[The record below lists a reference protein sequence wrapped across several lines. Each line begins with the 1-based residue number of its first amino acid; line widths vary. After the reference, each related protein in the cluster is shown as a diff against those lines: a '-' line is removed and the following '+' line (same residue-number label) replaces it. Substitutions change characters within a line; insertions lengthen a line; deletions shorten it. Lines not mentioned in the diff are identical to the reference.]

1 MSSSG
6 FELADAV
13 ETEAKRSTWT
23 ESLVLA
29 RTEDRCE
36 LPRCLRS
43 GKSSCMRHAR
53 RLPSLTRHSARHMS
67 EIFCFPSAQ
76 VLLGK
81 LWCDLKELTTNR
93 MQRTN
98 EESLD
103 ASSENQGKGGINGA
117 QPVEQVH
124 TLRWKRGIELPPF
137 VSSNDDALALCAA
150 IASGTVELLPDVIV
164 SDAVA
169 LQIVRLVMSGSAV
182 GGGWNIVYV
191 ILATLKAGRLMP
203 VDHARVVALR
213 QMLTRKYRGNGS
225 TSGAGL
231 QIQLQRLLDLRHRSA
246 DICSMTLEQATEHT
260 LKKWDLIQLAF
271 DFGGGGGDPGGGGA
285 GSGA

>member
-103 ASSENQGKGGINGA
+103 ASSENQGKGGIDGA
-117 QPVEQVH
+117 QPVGQVQ
-124 TLRWKRGIELPPF
+124 TLRWKR
-137 VSSNDDALALCAA
+137 SC
-150 IASGTVELLPDVIV
+150 
-164 SDAVA
+164 
-169 LQIVRLVMSGSAV
+169 
-182 GGGWNIVYV
+182 
-191 ILATLKAGRLMP
+191 
-203 VDHARVVALR
+203 
-213 QMLTRKYRGNGS
+213 
-225 TSGAGL
+225 
-231 QIQLQRLLDLRHRSA
+231 
-246 DICSMTLEQATEHT
+246 
-260 LKKWDLIQLAF
+260 
-271 DFGGGGGDPGGGGA
+271 
-285 GSGA
+285 